1 MLSSPCATRDGA
13 HWGRGAHPVLTFLR
27 CCDPPPSAAG
37 LEIPRGPNGAGDR
50 AQAADGAECGPDPGA
65 QAGRAAGAHSARRG
79 AGPLFPSAAD
89 TTGGLRPQDTKPSH
103 GHLRDPEQLV
113 LSVSLG
119 SCLWVVIPGVWEA
132 CWKFGPRVLLLRLAV
147 GGGVLSVTISLVLS
161 RVL

>member
-37 LEIPRGPNGAGDR
+37 LEIPQGPNGAGDR

-79 AGPLFPSAAD
+79 AGPLFLSAAD

-119 SCLWVVIPGVWEA
+119 LCLWVVIPGVWEHA
-132 CWKFGPRVLLLRLAV
+132 GSLDHVCSYCGWQL
-147 GGGVLSVTISLVLS
+147 GGGCYL
-161 RVL
+161 